1 MNRGRRRKKRR
12 TRNGKPPV
20 GTPTPK
26 LTKTYL
32 QVQRTHRQSPPVT
45 QFICWL
51 SKSSKCIIDR
61 EAPGFLVG
69 YNTRNRRNMRN
80 RCEEGRE
87 GGAEVAGNGSVCAA
101 ITYCSIAT
109 ISQPPTIRI
118 SHRCFIMEQIT
129 RLDYYP
135 DLQDELLPRHYKKRK
150 CCPVRLCRRH
160 PTKTLECVP
169 FQQNRFQTQA
179 L

>member
-1 MNRGRRRKKRR
+1 MQQGHKDFITEKVMNRGRRRKKRR

-109 ISQPPTIRI
+109 IR
-118 SHRCFIMEQIT
+118 EVVKKN
-129 RLDYYP
+129 P
-135 DLQDELLPRHYKKRK
+135 DILWSG
-150 CCPVRLCRRH
+150 
-160 PTKTLECVP
+160 
-169 FQQNRFQTQA
+169 
-179 L
+179 

>member
-1 MNRGRRRKKRR
+1 MLEKGNSLTTRMLLHASSAKFRNIAQTGPIASTCEKIMNNEAEKDRGRRRKKRR
-12 TRNGKPPV
+12 TRNGKPSV

-32 QVQRTHRQSPPVT
+32 QVRRTHRQSPPVT

-118 SHRCFIMEQIT
+118 SHQCCIMEQIT
-129 RLDYYP
+129 RL
-135 DLQDELLPRHYKKRK
+135 
-150 CCPVRLCRRH
+150 
-160 PTKTLECVP
+160 
-169 FQQNRFQTQA
+169 
-179 L
+179 